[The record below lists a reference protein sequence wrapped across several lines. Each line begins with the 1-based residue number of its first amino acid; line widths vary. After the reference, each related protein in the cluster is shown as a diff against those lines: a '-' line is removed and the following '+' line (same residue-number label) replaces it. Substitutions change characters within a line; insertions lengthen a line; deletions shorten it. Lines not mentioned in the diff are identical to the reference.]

1 MQKQKKLQREARQEA
16 PGQRSW
22 LDVKNEKEGRSR
34 KACWKT
40 YRSKKKWFALVSD
53 KNTAEHTWHLF
64 SIEFSTFVPPQ
75 KNSV

>member
-40 YRSKKKWFALVSD
+40 YRSKNGL
-53 KNTAEHTWHLF
+53 H
-64 SIEFSTFVPPQ
+64 
-75 KNSV
+75 